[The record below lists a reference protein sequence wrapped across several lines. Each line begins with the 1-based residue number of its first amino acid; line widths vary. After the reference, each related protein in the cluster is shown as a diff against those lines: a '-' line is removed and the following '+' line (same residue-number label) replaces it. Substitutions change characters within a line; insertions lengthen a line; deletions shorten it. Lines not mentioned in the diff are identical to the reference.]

1 LPLWAITTKWAS
13 ELKELLA
20 SLGLFFLLAAE
31 NVKAVHLYPE
41 WQQLP
46 RSQPQWEYVRTQN
59 HKCLKHSYEIP
70 VSESVHHNHLFTCTQ
85 LLSSSDGSFAPVSNV
100 AKRMLLFLECSTL
113 ISAEQA

>member
-46 RSQPQWEYVRTQN
+46 RSQPHYNRN
-59 HKCLKHSYEIP
+59 K
-70 VSESVHHNHLFTCTQ
+70 
-85 LLSSSDGSFAPVSNV
+85 SSN
-100 AKRMLLFLECSTL
+100 
-113 ISAEQA
+113 

>member
-70 VSESVHHNHLFTCTQ
+70 VSGVSPSQSPLYLYPT
-85 LLSSSDGSFAPVSNV
+85 SFI
-100 AKRMLLFLECSTL
+100 K
-113 ISAEQA
+113 